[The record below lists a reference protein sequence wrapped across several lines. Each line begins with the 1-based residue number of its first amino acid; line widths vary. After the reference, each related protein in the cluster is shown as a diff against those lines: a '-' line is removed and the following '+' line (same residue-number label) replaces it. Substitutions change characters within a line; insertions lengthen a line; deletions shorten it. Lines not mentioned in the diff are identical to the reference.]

1 MCVQSIKH
9 QLQITRKGGF
19 TLGYR
24 IKEVRKELKMTQEEL
39 AKKSGVSRGTICA
52 LESGAVRTTTTKTLE
67 KLADA
72 LNTTVDKI
80 FYVESV

>member
-1 MCVQSIKH
+1 MSVQSIK
-9 QLQITRKGGF
+9 QPLQITKKGDF
-19 TLGYR
+19 ALGYR
-24 IKEVRKELKMTQEEL
+24 IKEVREELKMTQEEL
-39 AKKSGVSRGTICA
+39 AKKSGVSRGTISA
-52 LESGAVRTTTTKTLE
+52 LESGSVRTTTTKTLE